1 MELAI
6 ATPKGNKGTVEVS
19 EAAFGIE
26 FNQDLIHQTVVAFL
40 AGARQGTRAQK
51 NRSAVRLRLVSPGQ
65 NLGYFGGANA
75 GYAARDD
82 HLDPDIT
89 MIANPDLLFSD
100 GFFDQ
105 LATQSA
111 LWPSDA
117 GVIFP
122 AVKDSATQRD
132 SNPFLRTRP
141 DVKYLDTRIFFFGS
155 RLRYSVWM
163 LLHLVKSK
171 LRKRPQASAIEHSIN
186 PIYAGH
192 GSLFLFLPAYFTNG
206 ASLAF
211 ESFLYAEEL
220 FVAEMCRNAGLKP
233 FHDTALL
240 VDHVSHITTST
251 LPSEQRRKWQHESL
265 SYIRQ
270 RFF

>member
-1 MELAI
+1 ML
-6 ATPKGNKGTVEVS
+6 
-19 EAAFGIE
+19 
-26 FNQDLIHQTVVAFL
+26 QTVPVSFRNNVEAIIVDNSGELTNQSGCCTLTGF
-40 AGARQGTRAQK
+40 Q
-51 NRSAVRLRLVSPGQ
+51 RLRLVSPGQ

-270 RFF
+270 LFF